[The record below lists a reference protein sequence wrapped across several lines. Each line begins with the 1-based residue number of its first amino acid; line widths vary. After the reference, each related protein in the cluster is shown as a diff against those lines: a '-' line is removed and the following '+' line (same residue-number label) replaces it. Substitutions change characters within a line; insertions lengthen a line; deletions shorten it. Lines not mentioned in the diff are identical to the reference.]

1 MNPPTGTLIFGS
13 NNNVN
18 AGSIN
23 VTDVLMRVYG
33 FSGQGATEYAP
44 MMHDRHELEL
54 ARWKLTEKEAALL
67 GTGAGER
74 PKTMWEQMLGHIQQF
89 HSEPGVCNAMVALFI
104 NRLLHNQ
111 GSIEDAWPT
120 EAETDWLAQRLQ
132 RLQKEYQL
140 ESMKLKVQNAALDR
154 ADRLKKATNR
164 MMKSP
169 ERASEGLKFEL
180 RYQVLMDKHAMA
192 PAAMPWDEIFRN
204 VRQWKFCLLS
214 IYVSNQGHSMALA
227 GQNGKWYLLDPNY
240 GLYRYGV
247 SSQMRDDLKRLLT
260 EYKTTGFGLF
270 APKVTDGN

>member
-1 MNPPTGTLIFGS
+1 
-13 NNNVN
+13 
-18 AGSIN
+18 
-23 VTDVLMRVYG
+23 
-33 FSGQGATEYAP
+33 
-44 MMHDRHELEL
+44 
-54 ARWKLTEKEAALL
+54 
-67 GTGAGER
+67 
-74 PKTMWEQMLGHIQQF
+74 MLGHIQQF